1 MTLEPIPLEQD
12 DLPARAAY
20 QASCDA
26 RGVKPNWGKN
36 GYQAQAERW
45 RTVAAAVAH
54 PKEPPVPEK
63 KPQKPKK
70 AVWQYSP
77 DLHDIA
83 IPMSQ
88 AILVIASL
96 LSVPKEEMDR
106 FVGNVKH
113 FQRNG
118 FPKGLHTGRGSA
130 AMLDRERLMQMAV
143 CLTLHRAG
151 MVPIPAMTATEAAWQ
166 EIGPELIKY
175 LARENNERLVIAV
188 DTNGLRSM
196 TISVMNIDSAV
207 RLLQG
212 RSTRSITFHRLDIL
226 ADRLARSVAKI
237 LAT

>member
-1 MTLEPIPLEQD
+1 MTTEPIPFEQD

-45 RTVAAAVAH
+45 RTIAAAVAH

-63 KPQKPKK
+63 KPKKP
-70 AVWQYSP
+70 VWSYSP

-88 AILVIASL
+88 AILVTATL
-96 LSVPKEEMDR
+96 LDVPEDEMDR
-106 FVGNVKH
+106 FIGNVKN

-118 FPKGLHTGRGSA
+118 FPKGLHTGRGSP

-151 MVPIPAMTATEAAWQ
+151 MAPIPAMSATEAAWQ

-175 LARENNERLVIAV
+175 LTGESYERLVMAV
-188 DTNGLRSM
+188 ATDGLRSIS
-196 TISVMNIDSAV
+196 ISVVNIENAI
-207 RLLQG
+207 RLLNG
-212 RSTRSITFHRLDIL
+212 RRTRSITFHRLDIL
-226 ADRLARSVAKI
+226 ASRLIRSVAKI
-237 LAT
+237 LAP